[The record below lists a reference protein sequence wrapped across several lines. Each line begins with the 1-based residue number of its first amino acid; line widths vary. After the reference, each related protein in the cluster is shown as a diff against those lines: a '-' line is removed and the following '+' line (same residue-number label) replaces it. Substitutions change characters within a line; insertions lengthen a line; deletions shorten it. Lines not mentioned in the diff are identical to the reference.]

1 MHRFFRR
8 PSPAMAVAFIALLAA
23 LSGTAVALP
32 GRNTVDSGDL
42 KRGAVKAGDIGRNAV
57 TGPKIRNG
65 SVGSAD
71 VRNDG
76 LTGTDINE
84 SALGQVPSAN
94 TANSATTANSANTAN
109 TANSATVANRAGR
122 ALMADSGEDVLDWNA
137 TEQVVQTLSVPAG
150 KWIIN
155 SKVLANNNTAGNP
168 PIDCTLRAGG
178 TTIDDGFDTARVG
191 DANVDD
197 REYFVYFGLA
207 DLAATTDVT
216 LSCTG
221 GTTGNWLNRRI
232 LAIEVA
238 TIG

>member
-32 GRNTVDSGDL
+32 GKNTVDSGDL

-84 SALGQVPSAN
+84 GTLGQVPSAN

-109 TANSATVANRAGR
+109 SATVADRAGR
-122 ALMADSGEDVLDWNA
+122 ALMAESGNNVLEWNA

-150 KWIIN
+150 KWMIH
-155 SKVLANNNTAGNP
+155 SKVLANNNTTGNP
-168 PIDCTLRAGG
+168 GIDCTLRAGG

-191 DANVDD
+191 DAAVDD

-207 DLAATTDVT
+207 DLAATSDVT

-221 GTTGNWLNRRI
+221 GTSGNWLNRRI